1 MLLGQE
7 SKIGIQIV
15 FPRVALLETILLVSL
30 RKLRYFIQWSNLT
43 GLDWNEILV
52 AGTKGEEKGV
62 DKSQVEG

>member
-7 SKIGIQIV
+7 SKIGIHIV